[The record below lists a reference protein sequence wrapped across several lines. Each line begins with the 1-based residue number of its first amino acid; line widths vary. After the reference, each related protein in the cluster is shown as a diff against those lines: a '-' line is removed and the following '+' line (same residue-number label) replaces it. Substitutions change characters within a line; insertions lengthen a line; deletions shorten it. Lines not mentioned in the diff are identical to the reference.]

1 MANYQFPME
10 GMMGPSTPIDRIT
23 AGSSMFAPGAQ
34 QATTD
39 QNVPGGAF
47 QNMLNQLTAGIGAN
61 RQLLGKL
68 ARYAPGA
75 ERTVK
80 EIGQGDVLGAAGS
93 LGGMYALGQA
103 AKMLGTKIPAAGLP
117 GMLAKGAL
125 YAGGSLLGSNIGANL
140 AGGLSQMLGGAAQAA
155 GGAVQSAT
163 GAIAGQRREEGKS
176 GLTGE
181 GIGYSDADVAR
192 LAELNEI
199 MRAGGVKTAQQMLP
213 LYQQY
218 RGVDT
223 QNQMQLNQ
231 QLGQLTGAL
240 NRQKYMAELASG
252 AQAGTYATTQTMM
265 TAPNPYA
272 SSAFQYRG

>member
-1 MANYQFPME
+1 MAYIAGPQGVQFVQDD
-10 GMMGPSTPIDRIT
+10 PSRMLP
-23 AGSSMFAPGAQ
+23 PGVQ
-34 QATTD
+34 QVATD

-47 QNMLNQLTAGIGAN
+47 QNMLNQLTAGLGAN
-61 RQLLGKL
+61 RQLLGKV

-93 LGGMYALGQA
+93 LGGMYAAGQA
-103 AKMLGTKIPAAGLP
+103 AKMLGAKIPATGLP

-125 YAGGSLLGSNIGANL
+125 YAGGSLLGSNVGATL
-140 AGGLSQMLGGAAQAA
+140 AGGLGQMLGGAAQAA

-252 AQAGTYATTQTMM
+252 AQAETGATTRTMM

>member
-1 MANYQFPME
+1 MAYIAGPQGVQFVQDD
-10 GMMGPSTPIDRIT
+10 PSRMLP
-23 AGSSMFAPGAQ
+23 PGVQ
-34 QATTD
+34 QVATD

-47 QNMLNQLTAGIGAN
+47 QNMLNQLTAGLGAN
-61 RQLLGKL
+61 RQLLGKA

-75 ERTVK
+75 GRTVE

-93 LGGMYALGQA
+93 LSGMYAVGQA
-103 AKMLGTKIPAAGLP
+103 AKMLGTKIPATGLP

-125 YAGGSLLGSNIGANL
+125 YAGGSLLGSNVGANL

-240 NRQKYMAELASG
+240 NRQKYAVELAAG
-252 AQAGTYATTQTMM
+252 AQQGTYATAQTMM